1 MTPGTANT
9 IDIARVQ
16 MLFFTVV
23 TALFVAMKVLTS
35 YQIPEIPEGFLLL
48 LGISN
53 GVYLTSKFIPD

>member
-1 MTPGTANT
+1 
-9 IDIARVQ
+9 

-53 GVYLTSKFIPD
+53 SVYLTSKFIPD